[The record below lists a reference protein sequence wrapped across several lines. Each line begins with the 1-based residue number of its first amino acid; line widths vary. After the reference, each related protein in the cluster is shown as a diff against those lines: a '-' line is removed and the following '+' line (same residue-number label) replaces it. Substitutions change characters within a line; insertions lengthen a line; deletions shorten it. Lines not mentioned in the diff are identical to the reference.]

1 MVSFKLSK
9 LKFKAFFLPLFDFL
23 NNSTWKRFNEN
34 SGRVENAKIEAL
46 CTEFK
51 LLLQKLL
58 T

>member
-1 MVSFKLSK
+1 MQTRIQG
-9 LKFKAFFLPLFDFL
+9 FLLALFDFL

-51 LLLQKLL
+51 LLIQKLL